1 MDSLPYAT
9 VQYAGDDFF
18 VGTVPSG
25 NAITI
30 DTNGQRKAAPG
41 PLELL
46 LVSLGGCTA
55 TDVISV
61 LKKKREKVTDYRVE
75 IRGERREEHPRSYK
89 RIEVKHIVTGYGVS
103 AASVE
108 KAVHLSTDKYCSVA
122 ATLRPTA
129 EIVSTWEIHEAEA

>member
-18 VGTVPSG
+18 VGTAPSG
-25 NAITI
+25 SAITL

-75 IRGERREEHPRSYK
+75 IRGERRDEHPRSYK
-89 RIEVKHIVTGYGVS
+89 RIEVKHIVTGHGVS